1 MEGEN
6 MRAVTFA
13 VVMNLVVAANPCVA
27 QSGSA
32 ENAVRQADSA
42 WSVAASSND
51 VDRMLSFYD
60 KQGAFVGTNP
70 ATIGNEALRALW
82 TKFFTSPGYHLSWK
96 ADRVEV
102 AAASDLAY
110 SFGQWEQTTIV
121 NGQPRTGHGIY
132 VAVWRKQPDGT
143 WKVLVDKP

>member
-1 MEGEN
+1 
-6 MRAVTFA
+6 MRSVAFAVAVT
-13 VVMNLVVAANPCVA
+13 VVVAVSPCAA

-51 VDRMLSFYD
+51 VDRMLSFHD
-60 KQGAFVGTNP
+60 KEAALVGTNP

-82 TKFFTSPGYHLSWK
+82 SRYFTSPGYHLSWK
-96 ADRVEV
+96 ADRVAV
-102 AAASDLAY
+102 AASGDLAY
-110 SFGQWEQTTIV
+110 SFGQWEQTTVV

-132 VAVWRKQPDGT
+132 VAVWRKQSDGT